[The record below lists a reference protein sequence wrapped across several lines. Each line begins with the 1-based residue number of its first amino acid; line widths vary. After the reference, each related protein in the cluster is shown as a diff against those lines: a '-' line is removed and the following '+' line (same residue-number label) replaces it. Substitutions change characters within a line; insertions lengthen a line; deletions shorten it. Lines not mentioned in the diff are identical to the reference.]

1 MIDYFCESLLN
12 RFSEVK
18 DSYTQALE
26 RGCLKNMEEYR
37 EHIGMIN
44 ATKQCM
50 EEVRG
55 MYQEYVGPKDKA
67 KEQYDAGHD

>member
-1 MIDYFCESLLN
+1 MIDYFCEDLLK

-18 DSYTQALE
+18 DSYVQALE

-50 EEVRG
+50 GEVRAA
-55 MYQEYVGPKDKA
+55 YLQYVGPKDKA
-67 KEQYDAGHD
+67 TEVYDGELG